1 MSNSKI
7 YKLLTTQKY
16 PMVALT
22 IGYLIPFIPSATVSY
37 VNILINKNDFKKQLI
52 PIVIGVSPFAYGD
65 SILHLDTSRIIKAA
79 VMIVAV
85 ALIAAAILFIMK
97 RVKKHTKKA

>member
-1 MSNSKI
+1 
-7 YKLLTTQKY
+7 
-16 PMVALT
+16 
-22 IGYLIPFIPSATVSY
+22 
-37 VNILINKNDFKKQLI
+37 
-52 PIVIGVSPFAYGD
+52 AYGGD